1 VVFDECHN
9 IDNACIEAFSL
20 NINRR
25 TLELAGS
32 NIKRLEEL
40 VKEEARYN
48 TRRLQEEY
56 TRLIQGLFNNSDENR
71 GGKKLVISEKELMQ
85 HPLLE

>member
-1 VVFDECHN
+1 MLDPKISNLVSKELQRDCIVVFDECHN

-25 TLELAGS
+25 TLDLAS
-32 NIKRLEEL
+32 ANIKKLEET
-40 VKEEARYN
+40 VKEEKRYN

-56 TRLIQGLFNNSDENR
+56 QRLIKGLFNGD
-71 GGKKLVISEKELMQ
+71 
-85 HPLLE
+85 